1 MKKTQINKLSN
12 QIYELEKIYS
22 SENSTEKE
30 KEKAELEM
38 LRLLSYIMLLPDGFD
53 VFAQI
58 DDIIM
63 KKLEK

>member
-12 QIYELEKIYS
+12 QIYEE
-22 SENSTEKE
+22 E

-38 LRLLSYIMLLPDGFD
+38 LRLLSYIILLPDGFD